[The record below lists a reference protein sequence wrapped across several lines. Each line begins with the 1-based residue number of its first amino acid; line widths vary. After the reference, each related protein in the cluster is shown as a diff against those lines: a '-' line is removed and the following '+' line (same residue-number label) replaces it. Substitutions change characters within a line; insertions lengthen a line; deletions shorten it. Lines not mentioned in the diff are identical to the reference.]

1 MTDNRYIVDENQKN
15 ELTFWRSVFRL
26 NTCIPAIIDDFNPAT
41 QRVSA
46 TPAIRTKYVSPDGTV
61 SWIDYPKITNIPLAT
76 IKSKGLKITYPIEIG
91 QNCTLIFSQRSIDN
105 FLIEGG
111 IQNPYDSEKPLLSQI
126 RCMDLTDALCFPGVI
141 TDKEPIEGYAQDAI
155 EIRSADGDTKLSV
168 KEKSLKLSQGN
179 AMIELNGGNI
189 SMNATTITINGTAV
203 NIGQVTTIDTKPF
216 LGHQHSG
223 VTSGNQTSGGVA

>member
-76 IKSKGLKITYPIEIG
+76 IKSNGLKIITFMRMNLNYL
-91 QNCTLIFSQRSIDN
+91 CLRSLIYSDQISNGRSNMFFI
-105 FLIEGG
+105 
-111 IQNPYDSEKPLLSQI
+111 K
-126 RCMDLTDALCFPGVI
+126 
-141 TDKEPIEGYAQDAI
+141 
-155 EIRSADGDTKLSV
+155 
-168 KEKSLKLSQGN
+168 
-179 AMIELNGGNI
+179 
-189 SMNATTITINGTAV
+189 
-203 NIGQVTTIDTKPF
+203 
-216 LGHQHSG
+216 
-223 VTSGNQTSGGVA
+223 